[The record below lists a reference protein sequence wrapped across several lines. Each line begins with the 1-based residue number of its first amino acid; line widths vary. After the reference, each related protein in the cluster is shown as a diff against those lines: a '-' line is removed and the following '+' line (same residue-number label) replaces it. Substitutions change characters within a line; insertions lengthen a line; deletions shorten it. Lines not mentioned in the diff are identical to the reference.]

1 MRTEEKASSPARY
14 WTLGCAAVL
23 VAQVLSLAAL
33 PFELLEPGD
42 KVVHALA
49 YAALT
54 LMLWI
59 ATDGRRPQLVPAGVM
74 LLALAAEAAQSAVPA
89 RSADAFDFLAGAAA
103 AAATAALLYWKSGDT
118 RPCAESSGR

>member
-1 MRTEEKASSPARY
+1 MRTEEKPFAPARH

-23 VAQVLSLAAL
+23 VAQVLSLAVL
-33 PFELLEPGD
+33 PFELFEPGD
-42 KVVHALA
+42 KIVHALA

-59 ATDGRRPQLVPAGVM
+59 ATDGRRPHLVPAGVM
-74 LLALAAEAAQSAVPA
+74 LLALGAELAQSAVPA
-89 RSADAFDFLAGAAA
+89 RSADVLDFLAGAAA
-103 AAATAALLYWKSGDT
+103 AAATAGLLYWRSGAT